1 MNSQYLMEM
10 YMRLKK
16 NIIGEKQ
23 TDVDGCGLSEP
34 INENIKTSVKKTK
47 TKNPLMKSSSSSS
60 LSSSLSSLSSTK

>member
-10 YMRLKK
+10 YLRFKK

-23 TDVDGCGLSEP
+23 TTVDDYGLSQP
-34 INENIKTSVKKTK
+34 TNENMKTPVKKAK
-47 TKNPLMKSSSSSS
+47 TKNPLMKSNSSSS